1 MMMDD
6 PVRADASRRLMAV
19 SLQADVPTYHRGPFM
34 RRKLLVLLLPLTLA
48 GCGYNTIQ
56 TYEERVNSAQGQIE
70 TTLQRRADLV
80 PNLVET
86 VKGFAKQE
94 SEVLT
99 NVTRARAGLVGAL
112 QKPGGTSPAEL
123 AEANAQLTRA
133 INVVVEAYPELRSNE
148 NFLRLQDELVGTE
161 NRVAV
166 ARQDYNGAVEQYNAY
181 IRRFPQNI
189 TAKVTGAK
197 AHEYFQ
203 VTDAANREVPQVKF

>member
-1 MMMDD
+1 
-6 PVRADASRRLMAV
+6 
-19 SLQADVPTYHRGPFM
+19 M
-34 RRKLLVLLLPLTLA
+34 RRKLLLPLLLLPLTLA

-112 QKPGGTSPAEL
+112 QKPGGTNPQEL
-123 AEANAQLTRA
+123 AEANAALTRS
-133 INVVVEAYPELRSNE
+133 INLVVEAYPELRSNE

-166 ARQDYNGAVEQYNAY
+166 ARQDYNSAVESYNAY
-181 IRRFPQNI
+181 IRRFPQNL
-189 TAKVTGAK
+189 TAKVIGAK
-197 AHEYFQ
+197 PHEYFQ

>member
-1 MMMDD
+1 
-6 PVRADASRRLMAV
+6 MAV
-19 SLQADVPTYHRGPFM
+19 SLQIDVPTYHRGLSM
-34 RRKLLVLLLPLTLA
+34 RRKLLLPLLLLPLTLA

-112 QKPGGTSPAEL
+112 QKPGGTNPQEL
-123 AEANAQLTRA
+123 AEANAALTRS
-133 INVVVEAYPELRSNE
+133 INLVVEAYPELRSNE

-166 ARQDYNGAVEQYNAY
+166 ARQDYNSTVETYNAY
-181 IRRFPQNI
+181 IRRFPQNL

-197 AHEYFQ
+197 PHEYFQ

>member
-1 MMMDD
+1 
-6 PVRADASRRLMAV
+6 
-19 SLQADVPTYHRGPFM
+19 M
-34 RRKLLVLLLPLTLA
+34 RRKLLALLLPLTLA

-112 QKPGGTSPAEL
+112 QRPGGTDPQEL
-123 AEANAQLTRA
+123 AQADAQLTRA

-181 IRRFPQNI
+181 IRRFPQNL

-197 AHEYFQ
+197 PHEYFQ
-203 VTDAANREVPQVKF
+203 VTDAANREAPQVKF